1 LSTLQTVS
9 AECADAAQESW
20 RNRGERDADVA
31 SRAYDAI
38 VAPTMRLR
46 LWHRLFIA
54 FAALSVLA
62 LATFAFWQ
70 QQGFRRG
77 FLGYLDEV
85 ALERLQ
91 PASVRLGA
99 AYAENGSW
107 NFLRDRPD
115 RFAELVDE
123 RRDRARARGEMP
135 GLDDR
140 SPPPFDEPPPP
151 RGDMP
156 PPDVDAPPD
165 PRDDPP
171 PPGTRR
177 PPRHGPP
184 DLMPRLV
191 LVDANGAHIVGRPD
205 VSPDA
210 PVLAIES
217 NGVRVGAL
225 RLAPLPQPSD
235 AVDVAFAR
243 EQLRSASIAA
253 AVVLALALVVA
264 FAFARRLLKPVNA
277 LAAGTRSLAAG
288 DYARRIEVERDDELG
303 RLAVDFN
310 HLAATL
316 EQHRE
321 ARRRWGAD
329 IAHELRTPLSVLR
342 GEIQALQDGVRA
354 PTLAA
359 LDSLNAECERLGS
372 LIEDLYELSLADAGA
387 LEYRFEPVDLAQIVD
402 DIVDAQRSAC
412 ADARLALET
421 MIDEAIPVH
430 GDARRLSQLVANLL
444 ANARRYTDAPGRIRI
459 EARAMRGA
467 AQLIVEDTAPGVPPA
482 ALPRLFDRLY
492 RVEGSR
498 SRAAGGAGLGLA
510 ICRAIVEA
518 HGGRIEAT
526 PSPLGGLRVVVA
538 FPERAA

>member
-1 LSTLQTVS
+1 
-9 AECADAAQESW
+9 
-20 RNRGERDADVA
+20 
-31 SRAYDAI
+31 
-38 VAPTMRLR
+38 MRLK

-62 LATFAFWQ
+62 LAAFAFWQ

-99 AYAENGSW
+99 AYADNGSW
-107 NFLRDRPD
+107 DFLRDRPD
-115 RFAELVDE
+115 RLVELVDE
-123 RRDRARARGEMP
+123 RRGRARG
-135 GLDDR
+135 
-140 SPPPFDEPPPP
+140 
-151 RGDMP
+151 
-156 PPDVDAPPD
+156 DVAGP
-165 PRDDPP
+165 DDPP
-171 PPGTRR
+171 PPPPDDRAPPPRDDVPASDFDAPPPDARGER
-177 PPRHGPP
+177 PPPDKRRMLRHGPP
-184 DLMPRLV
+184 DLMSRLV
-191 LVDANGAHIVGRPD
+191 LVDANGARVVGRAD
-205 VSPDA
+205 VPRDA
-210 PVLAIES
+210 PTLAIDS
-217 NGVRVGAL
+217 NGARVGAL

-243 EQLRSASIAA
+243 EQLRGASIAA
-253 AVVLALALVVA
+253 AVVLGLALVVA
-264 FAFARRLLKPVNA
+264 FGFARRLLRPVNA
-277 LAAGTRSLAAG
+277 LASGTRSLAAG

-316 EQHRE
+316 EQHRD

-342 GEIQALQDGVRA
+342 GEIHALQDGVRA
-354 PTLAA
+354 PTAAA

-387 LEYRFEPVDLAQIVD
+387 LEYRFERADLAEIVVD
-402 DIVDAQRSAC
+402 VVDAQRSVC
-412 ADARLALET
+412 ADAGLVLET
-421 MIDEAIPVH
+421 ATDPTIPVR

-459 EARAMRGA
+459 EAHASRGGA
-467 AQLIVEDTAPGVPPA
+467 TLVVEDTEPGVPGD

-510 ICRAIVEA
+510 ICRAIAEA
-518 HGGRIEAT
+518 HGGRIDA
-526 PSPLGGLRVVVA
+526 SASRLGGLRVVVDL
-538 FPERAA
+538 PEGTA

>member
-1 LSTLQTVS
+1 MHLK
-9 AECADAAQESW
+9 
-20 RNRGERDADVA
+20 
-31 SRAYDAI
+31 
-38 VAPTMRLR
+38 

-62 LATFAFWQ
+62 LAAFAFWQ

-107 NFLRDRPD
+107 DFLRDRPD
-115 RFAELVDE
+115 RFVELVDE
-123 RRDRARARGEMP
+123 RRGRGRGDPP
-135 GLDDR
+135 GPDDQ
-140 SPPPFDEPPPP
+140 PPPP
-151 RGDMP
+151 P
-156 PPDVDAPPD
+156 PPDERAPDDAPPPD
-165 PRDDPP
+165 LDAPPPDARGDRP
-171 PPGTRR
+171 PPGMRR
-177 PPRHGPP
+177 MLRHGPP

-191 LVDANGAHIVGRPD
+191 LVDANGARVIGRAD
-205 VSPDA
+205 VPSDA
-210 PVLAIES
+210 PTLAIES
-217 NGVRVGAL
+217 NGVRVGTL

-264 FAFARRLLKPVNA
+264 FAFARTLLRPVNA
-277 LAAGTRSLAAG
+277 LASGTRSLAAG
-288 DYARRIEVERDDELG
+288 DYARRIEVEREDELG

-316 EQHRE
+316 EQHRD

-342 GEIQALQDGVRA
+342 GEIQALQDGVRT
-354 PTLAA
+354 PTPAA

-387 LEYRFEPVDLAQIVD
+387 LEYRFERIDLAEIVA

-412 ADARLALET
+412 VDAGLAIETTADAT
-421 MIDEAIPVH
+421 VPVR

-444 ANARRYTDAPGRIRI
+444 ANARRYTDAPGRIRV
-459 EARAMRGA
+459 EARAVRGG
-467 AQLIVEDTAPGVPPA
+467 AQLIVEDTAPGVPA
-482 ALPRLFDRLY
+482 DALPRLFDRLY
-492 RVEGSR
+492 RVESSR

-518 HGGRIEAT
+518 HDGRIEAT
-526 PSPLGGLRVVVA
+526 ASPIGGLRVVVEL
-538 FPERAA
+538 PEGAA

>member
-20 RNRGERDADVA
+20 RNRGERNATVA

-38 VAPTMRLR
+38 VASTMRLR

-99 AYAENGSW
+99 AYAGNGNW

-123 RRDRARARGEMP
+123 RRDRARRGEMP
-135 GLDDR
+135 GPDDR
-140 SPPPFDEPPPP
+140 PPPP
-151 RGDMP
+151 PDEQP
-156 PPDVDAPPD
+156 PPPGEKSPLDADAPAD
-165 PRDDPP
+165 PRDDRA
-171 PPGTRR
+171 PPGARR

-191 LVDANGAHIVGRPD
+191 LVDANGAQVVGRPD
-205 VSPDA
+205 VSPEA
-210 PVLAIES
+210 PTLAIES

-243 EQLRSASIAA
+243 EQLASASIAA

-277 LAAGTRSLAAG
+277 LASGTRSLAAG
-288 DYARRIEVERDDELG
+288 DYARRIDVERDDELG

-316 EQHRE
+316 EQHRD

-354 PTLAA
+354 PTAAA

-387 LEYRFEPVDLAQIVD
+387 LEYRFERVDLAEIVE

-412 ADARLALET
+412 ADAGLALESA
-421 MIDEAIPVH
+421 IDAAVPVR

-459 EARAMRGA
+459 EARAMRGGA
-467 AQLIVEDTAPGVPPA
+467 ELIVEDTAPGVPHD

-492 RVEGSR
+492 RVENSR

-526 PSPLGGLRVVVA
+526 ASPLGGLRVVVE